1 MIQFFTRM
9 DRVRR
14 RWTYAFLGL
23 LLTLGLGI
31 GTPPAAQALPWG
43 QLLLRGVQ
51 ILQLSSLSPR
61 QEMQIGAQI
70 DQQLQRQV
78 RISNNRALTAY
89 VNEIGQRLV
98 NNTTRSTVN
107 YTFQVVDDRSI
118 NAFATMGGFVY
129 VNRGLIEAAENEAEL
144 ASVIAHEIG
153 HIEGRHLVKQMRE
166 VAIAQGVATA
176 AELDANQAVQIGVE
190 LALRRPRSRQDEYD
204 ADNRGLRMLGQAGY
218 AQSAM
223 VSFMEKLLNRGG
235 SMPTFLSTHPNTRD
249 RIDNL
254 RRSINPTMAT
264 GDGLDNQAYRDRLR
278 SS

>member
-14 RWTYAFLGL
+14 RWTYAFLGF
-23 LLTLGLGI
+23 LLTLGIGI

-70 DQQLQRQV
+70 DQQLQRQI

-176 AELDANQAVQIGVE
+176 AELDANRAVQIGVE

-204 ADNRGLRMLGQAGY
+204 ADSRGLRMLGQAGY

-223 VSFMEKLLNRGG
+223 VSFMEKLLSRGG

-254 RRSINPTMAT
+254 RRSIDPTMAT

>member
-9 DRVRR
+9 DRVQR
-14 RWTYAFLGL
+14 RWTYAFLGF
-23 LLTLGLGI
+23 LLTLGIGI

-176 AELDANQAVQIGVE
+176 AELDANRAVQIGVE

-204 ADNRGLRMLGQAGY
+204 ADSRGLRLLGQAGY

-223 VSFMEKLLNRGG
+223 VSFMEKLLSRGG

-254 RRSINPTMAT
+254 RRSIDPTMAT
-264 GDGLDNQAYRDRLR
+264 GDGLDSQAYRDRLR

>member
-14 RWTYAFLGL
+14 RWTYAFLGF
-23 LLTLGLGI
+23 LLTLGIGI

-51 ILQLSSLSPR
+51 ILQLSNLSPR

-98 NNTTRSTVN
+98 NNTTRPTVN
-107 YTFQVVDDRSI
+107 YTFQVVEDRSI

-129 VNRGLIEAAENEAEL
+129 INRGLIEAAENEAEL

-176 AELDANQAVQIGVE
+176 AELDANRAVQIGVE

-204 ADNRGLRMLGQAGY
+204 ADSRGLRLLGQAGY

-264 GDGLDNQAYRDRLR
+264 GDGLDSEAYRARLR

>member
-14 RWTYAFLGL
+14 RWTYAFLGF
-23 LLTLGLGI
+23 LLTLGIGI

-51 ILQLSSLSPR
+51 ILQLSNLSPR
-61 QEMQIGAQI
+61 HEMQIGAQI

-98 NNTTRSTVN
+98 NNTTRPTVN
-107 YTFQVVDDRSI
+107 YTFQVVEDRSI

-129 VNRGLIEAAENEAEL
+129 INRGLIEAAENEAEL

-176 AELDANQAVQIGVE
+176 AELDANRAVQIGVE

-204 ADNRGLRMLGQAGY
+204 ADSRGLRLLGQAGY

-264 GDGLDNQAYRDRLR
+264 GDGLDSEAYRARLR

>member
-9 DRVRR
+9 NRIKR

-23 LLTLGLGI
+23 VLTLGMGI
-31 GTPPAAQALPWG
+31 GMPTAAQALPWG
-43 QLLLRGVQ
+43 QLILRGVQ
-51 ILQLSSLSPR
+51 IMQLSSLSPR

-70 DQQLQRQV
+70 DRQLQRQV

-98 NNTTRSTVN
+98 NATTRSGIN
-107 YTFQVVDDRSI
+107 YTFQVVEDRGI

-129 VNRGLIEAAENEAEL
+129 VNRGLLEAAANEAEL

-176 AELDANQAVQIGVE
+176 AEIDTNQAVQLGVE
-190 LALRRPRSRQDEYD
+190 LALRRPRSRQDEFD
-204 ADNRGLRMLGQAGY
+204 ADSRGLRMLGQAGY

-223 VSFMEKLLNRGG
+223 VSFMEKLLGRGG

-249 RIDNL
+249 RIETL
-254 RRSINPTMAT
+254 RRNIDPMMAT
-264 GDGLDNQAYRDRLR
+264 GDGLDSQAYRDRLR

>member
-1 MIQFFTRM
+1 M
-9 DRVRR
+9 DRVYRR
-14 RWTYAFLGL
+14 LTYAFLGF
-23 LLTLGLGI
+23 LLTLGIGI

-43 QLLLRGVQ
+43 QLILRGVQ
-51 ILQLSSLSPR
+51 IMQLSSLSPR

-70 DQQLQRQV
+70 DRQLQQQV

-98 NNTTRSTVN
+98 NASTRSGLN
-107 YTFQVVDDRSI
+107 YTFQVVEDRGI

-129 VNRGLIEAAENEAEL
+129 VNRGLLEAAANEAEL

-176 AELDANQAVQIGVE
+176 AEIDTNRAVQLGVE
-190 LALRRPRSRQDEYD
+190 LALRRPRSRQDEFD
-204 ADNRGLRMLGQAGY
+204 ADSRGLRMLGQAGY

-223 VSFMEKLLNRGG
+223 VSFMEKLLGRGG

-249 RIDNL
+249 RIAEL
-254 RRSINPTMAT
+254 RRNIDPMMAT
-264 GDGLDNQAYRDRLR
+264 GDGLDSQAYRDRLR